1 MQVPPSPSNRL
12 LCIEP
17 QTNAIAMMEPL
28 PNHKRTIYVAIAVLL
43 LIGVIVWAASWV
55 AYIFGGDYIQ

>member
-1 MQVPPSPSNRL
+1 
-12 LCIEP
+12 
-17 QTNAIAMMEPL
+17 MEPL

-43 LIGVIVWAASWV
+43 LIVVLIWAASWV